1 MWNRRHRRRR
11 LGLARAI
18 CGMAAAALLALILT
32 RAPVEAQMAQKQP
45 VDLELILAI
54 DVSGSIDEFEAKLQR
69 QGYQTALL
77 NPKVIEAVRSGPLG
91 RIALTYFEWAGEDHQ
106 TTVVDW
112 AMVDGP
118 ESAAM
123 FVGTLAENPPISGRR
138 TSISAALDFAMQ
150 RFAKSH
156 FEGTRRVI
164 DVSGDG
170 YNNSGRPLEDARAM
184 ALAQGVTINGLPIV
198 NDRPGPFGWPAA
210 VDLDKYFETNVI
222 GGPRSFMI
230 VANSFENFAE
240 AILSKLIREIA
251 WRPDDLDDPPDLA
264 ALP

>member
-1 MWNRRHRRRR
+1 MR
-11 LGLARAI
+11 
-18 CGMAAAALLALILT
+18 CGEHWHGMRVIAPVACGFAALVLAALT
-32 RAPVEAQMAQKQP
+32 SEAQVAQKPP

-77 NPKVIEAVRSGPLG
+77 NPKVTDAIMSGPHG

-106 TTVVDW
+106 VNVVDW
-112 AMVDGP
+112 AMVYGA

-123 FVGTLAENPPISGRR
+123 FVGTLAENPPVSGRR
-138 TSISAALDFAMQ
+138 TSISAAIDFAMQ
-150 RFAKSH
+150 RFAKSP

-170 YNNSGRPLEDARAM
+170 YNNSGRPLEKARGV

-198 NDRPGPFGWPAA
+198 NERPGPFGWPAA
-210 VDLDKYFETNVI
+210 VDLDKYFESNVI
-222 GGPRSFMI
+222 GGPRAFMI
-230 VANSFENFAE
+230 VATSFADFAE

-251 WRPDDLDDPPDLA
+251 WQPPETPDLA
-264 ALP
+264 DLP